1 MLQLMENVSFI
12 LGTVVTPLA
21 LLLSAVALFRS
32 VNLINI
38 LRPRNFLSSFFRR
51 RKQSGVSPF
60 RALSVAL
67 AGTLGVGNIT
77 GVASALL
84 VGGPGAVFWMW
95 VGAFVV
101 LGVKYAE
108 VYLAVKYRQQDENG
122 YYGGA
127 MYYIR
132 CGLARRGFPSGLC
145 KIVSFLFALLCCAN
159 SLITGNLVQANAAAT
174 AITTEKPIWIG
185 YMMAALVLA
194 SILFG
199 VRKIEKIT
207 AKLIPALT
215 VFYIAVSLWILLV
228 YRDLIPQ
235 VFLDIVKSAFSFRPF
250 LGGTVGFTML
260 SAMRFGI
267 MRGIFSNEAGC
278 GTSPIAH
285 AAADTDSPHDQG
297 CLGIFEVLF
306 DTVILCSLTAFVLL
320 IAGERFGLLPWGT
333 DTDPSGVTLRCFE
346 QLAGTGVYHLL
357 RISIVLFAYATIVA
371 QLYYGSTALRSISN
385 KKGLQI
391 AYSLLSVFTVVAG
404 SVITA
409 PQVWLAADLIIGTM
423 TAVNCF
429 VIILLRRDLKS
440 PALSPPSRRKG
451 FRG

>member
-1 MLQLMENVSFI
+1 MLRLMDNLSFI

-21 LLLSAVALFRS
+21 LILTAMVVFRS
-32 VNLINI
+32 VNLLHI
-38 LRPRNFLSSFFRR
+38 LSPGNFFRSLF
-51 RKQSGVSPF
+51 RKRKSGGVSPF

-84 VGGPGAVFWMW
+84 VGGPGAVLWMW
-95 VGAFVV
+95 VGAVV
-101 LGVKYAE
+101 VIGVKYAE
-108 VYLAVKYRQQDENG
+108 VYLAVKYRQKDKDG

-132 CGLARRGFPSGLC
+132 HGLKKRGFPAVFTKNFG
-145 KIVSFLFALLCCAN
+145 SFFAVLCCMN
-159 SLITGNLVQANAAAT
+159 SLITGNLVQSNAAAT
-174 AITTEKPIWIG
+174 AITEKSTVWVG
-185 YMMAALVLA
+185 CGLAVLVLF

-207 AKLIPALT
+207 ARLIPALT
-215 VFYIAVSLWILLV
+215 MLYIVISLWILVV
-228 YRDLIPQ
+228 YRKLIPD
-235 VFLDIVKSAFSFRPF
+235 VFRDIVVSAFSFRSF
-250 LGGTVGFTML
+250 FGGSVGFTVL
-260 SAMRFGI
+260 SAMRFGL

-285 AAADTDSPHDQG
+285 ASADTDSPRDQG

-306 DTVILCSLTAFVLL
+306 DTVVLCTLTAFVLL
-320 IAGERFGLLPWGT
+320 IADKRYGIFPWGS
-333 DTDPSGVTLRCFE
+333 DMDPSGVTLQSFE
-346 QLAGTGVYHLL
+346 RLTGTGVYYLL
-357 RISIVLFAYATIVA
+357 QISIVLFAYATILA
-371 QLYYGSTALRSISN
+371 QLYYGSMALRFISN
-385 KKGLQI
+385 KKGLQY

-404 SVITA
+404 SVISA

-429 VIILLRRDLKS
+429 VIILLRGDLKKHEIG
-440 PALSPPSRRKG
+440 LLLRRKD